1 MVGVLH
7 LESLGCYFKHLSQSA
22 LDITVLVFSRQGL
35 PVYPKLALNFW
46 SPCLG

>member
-7 LESLGCYFKHLSQSA
+7 LESLDVTLSTSHSLHWISQ
-22 LDITVLVFSRQGL
+22 LLVFSRQGL